1 MFIISYYSKQV
12 LVCICTCLTSPGYIA
27 YERDQLCHLHVNT
40 VITELMHSVCP
51 SLWKGSKCEG
61 SRKIVF
67 GDTKTGPFVYSVSS
81 GPVSLQILWSLY
93 TWVNSDIEGPLKKN
107 KGEKDCKCCCVSV
120 NNVPRCM
127 CVVSSCYHSHK
138 AEVVTWITVW
148 TRINFFFHSAKEIYS
163 YLCHFLFIVW
173 LLCVLNG

>member
-1 MFIISYYSKQV
+1 
-12 LVCICTCLTSPGYIA
+12 
-27 YERDQLCHLHVNT
+27 
-40 VITELMHSVCP
+40 MHSVCP

-148 TRINFFFHSAKEIYS
+148 TRINFFFHLVALCIKRIIWTSVMVDIYIGAGRYS
-163 YLCHFLFIVW
+163 VW
-173 LLCVLNG
+173 LIFIWRKSELFTSF

>member
-1 MFIISYYSKQV
+1 
-12 LVCICTCLTSPGYIA
+12 
-27 YERDQLCHLHVNT
+27 
-40 VITELMHSVCP
+40 MHSVCP

-148 TRINFFFHSAKEIYS
+148 TRINFFFHSAREIYS
-163 YLCHFLFIVW
+163 YLCHFPFIVW
-173 LLCVLNG
+173 LLRVLNRYIWTNVMVDIYIGAGRYSVWLIFTWRKSELFTSF